1 MVKGLDFNHT
11 KDIDFCET
19 CIKGKHK
26 KSAFPSGGSSRAKQ
40 PLDLVHSDLC
50 GKINARSLGGAEYFL
65 TFIDDCTH
73 FTWVYMLKQ
82 KNEVFDC
89 FLRWKAL
96 IEKSSG
102 RKLKTIRTDNGGQYT
117 STAFEEYLTSEGIRH
132 ERTIPRTP
140 EQNGVAER
148 MNRTLVEMV
157 RSMLAGTRLSHG
169 FWAETLSTAVYLRNR
184 SPTKAVQEITPLE
197 AWTGE
202 KPVVKHLRVFG
213 CNAYVHVPKEERGK
227 LDSKSKKCIFVG
239 YGNEMKGYRLFDTVR
254 QKIIFSRDVV
264 FNEQEFCS
272 GSQFPEEDTNHRV
285 ELEFSNDEPSVELQD
300 MQPVESVCEE
310 RTSPQVVRRSSR
322 PKHRP
327 DYYGY
332 EANLAQGQMQEP
344 QTVKAA
350 LSTPEKAKWL
360 KVMEREMN
368 SLEENK
374 VWELVEL
381 PSGHK
386 PVGSKCVFKVK
397 MDEDGNVERYKAR
410 LVAQGFTQKFGTD
423 YDETFCPVVRLESI
437 RTLIALSV
445 QHGLQLHQIDITT
458 AFLNGDLE
466 EEVFMSQP
474 EGFVAK
480 DQEHLVCRLKKSL
493 YGLKQ
498 SPRCWNS
505 AIDKHFKKIGFIQA
519 KSDPCIYRASSG
531 ELFLLGV
538 YVDDIVMASESCARL
553 EEVKSSLA
561 KKFDIKDLG
570 RLHHFLGMKVIQ
582 DEATGNVWVGQQA
595 YTNDLMQ
602 KFGMESAKPVATPV
616 DTSTKLVKV
625 TKSDES
631 TDHQQYQSAV
641 GSLLYLAM
649 ATRPDIAFA
658 VSSVARFSAQP
669 SKQHWT
675 AVKRILRYLRGTAD
689 YGLAFTSHSSGDCIG
704 YSDSDW
710 GGDLDDRKSTSGYV
724 FLVNGCAVSWKSKK
738 QSCVALS
745 TTEAEYVALASAAQ
759 EAVWV
764 RELTAQLK
772 DHSPEAITIYE
783 DNQSAISMAKNP
795 QFHGRTKHIFIKYH
809 FIREQVE
816 KKAVELK
823 YCPTEEMVADMLT
836 KGLAKEQFQKLRP
849 LAGVTTYQNLISGC
863 E

>member
-1 MVKGLDFNHT
+1 
-11 KDIDFCET
+11 
-19 CIKGKHK
+19 
-26 KSAFPSGGSSRAKQ
+26 
-40 PLDLVHSDLC
+40 
-50 GKINARSLGGAEYFL
+50 
-65 TFIDDCTH
+65 
-73 FTWVYMLKQ
+73 
-82 KNEVFDC
+82 
-89 FLRWKAL
+89 
-96 IEKSSG
+96 
-102 RKLKTIRTDNGGQYT
+102 
-117 STAFEEYLTSEGIRH
+117 
-132 ERTIPRTP
+132 
-140 EQNGVAER
+140 
-148 MNRTLVEMV
+148 
-157 RSMLAGTRLSHG
+157 
-169 FWAETLSTAVYLRNR
+169 
-184 SPTKAVQEITPLE
+184 
-197 AWTGE
+197 
-202 KPVVKHLRVFG
+202 
-213 CNAYVHVPKEERGK
+213 
-227 LDSKSKKCIFVG
+227 
-239 YGNEMKGYRLFDTVR
+239 
-254 QKIIFSRDVV
+254 
-264 FNEQEFCS
+264 
-272 GSQFPEEDTNHRV
+272 
-285 ELEFSNDEPSVELQD
+285 
-300 MQPVESVCEE
+300 
-310 RTSPQVVRRSSR
+310 
-322 PKHRP
+322 
-327 DYYGY
+327 
-332 EANLAQGQMQEP
+332 
-344 QTVKAA
+344 
-350 LSTPEKAKWL
+350 
-360 KVMEREMN
+360 
-368 SLEENK
+368 
-374 VWELVEL
+374 
-381 PSGHK
+381 
-386 PVGSKCVFKVK
+386 
-397 MDEDGNVERYKAR
+397 
-410 LVAQGFTQKFGTD
+410 
-423 YDETFCPVVRLESI
+423 
-437 RTLIALSV
+437 
-445 QHGLQLHQIDITT
+445 
-458 AFLNGDLE
+458 
-466 EEVFMSQP
+466 MSQP

-498 SPRCWNS
+498 SPRCRNS
-505 AIDKHFKKIGFIQA
+505 ALDKHLKKIGFIQA

-704 YSDSDW
+704 Y
-710 GGDLDDRKSTSGYV
+710 KSTSGYV

-745 TTEAEYVALASAAQ
+745 TAEAEYVALASVAQ

-795 QFHGRTKHIFIKYH
+795 QFHGRMKHISIKYH

-849 LAGVTTYQNLISGC
+849 LAGVTTYQNLSSGC